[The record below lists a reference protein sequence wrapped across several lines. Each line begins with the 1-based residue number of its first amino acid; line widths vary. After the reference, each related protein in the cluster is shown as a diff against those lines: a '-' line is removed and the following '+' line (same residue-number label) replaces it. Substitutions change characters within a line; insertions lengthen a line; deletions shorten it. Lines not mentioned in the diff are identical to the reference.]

1 MVVEIFNTILF
12 VFISDDNHDTIFVYK
27 NQTILF
33 DYLKENLPIRD
44 KIFFFSDGCGENFI
58 NLCHHQQDLNMDA
71 EWILFATSH
80 GRPGD
85 GVGGLI
91 Y

>member
-1 MVVEIFNTILF
+1 MITTTIKFLF
-12 VFISDDNHDTIFVYK
+12 IKTKQSFSIT
-27 NQTILF
+27 
-33 DYLKENLPIRD
+33 LKENLPIRD
-44 KIFFFSDGCGENFI
+44 KIFYLSDGCGENFI
-58 NLCHHQQDLNMDA
+58 NLCHHQQDLNMNA

-91 Y
+91 C